1 MKRRLAILLTAMAL
15 AGWAFAQDAEDKQD
29 QKQQQAEQTKAAQ
42 KGHDKD
48 AAKPSGEVTIT
59 KGPDVTAQ
67 DTSATI
73 QWKTNK
79 KGATFVRYGTDA
91 NNLNQKQW
99 LKGGTRNH
107 AVTLSNLEP
116 GTLYYFAI
124 MADDDAVRTSGQFQT
139 SGQSTAGEN
148 TGQATQPPAASN
160 PQTSN
165 PQPANENAGQASTT
179 QPPTASGAQT
189 PATGTPQAAAV
200 SQVLAIVKGPAI
212 EFVTPNAVVI
222 DWSTDVRSSSIV
234 HYGKDKNNL
243 DQTAEAPWG
252 SSFHRVTIQ
261 NLDPSTTYYF
271 AVESS
276 QAEGTG
282 SGNKSAIA
290 GFQTPAPGS
299 QAQYNPP
306 VIH

>member
-1 MKRRLAILLTAMAL
+1 MVMKRGLAILLTAMAL
-15 AGWAFAQDAEDKQD
+15 TGWTFAQDAEDKQD

-59 KGPDVTAQ
+59 KGPDVTPQ

-79 KGATFVRYGTDA
+79 KAATFIRYGTDA

-99 LKGGTRNH
+99 LKGGTRSH

-124 MADDDAVRTSGQFQT
+124 MTDDDAVRTNGQFQT

-165 PQPANENAGQASTT
+165 PQTTGENTGQTSTT
-179 QPPTASGAQT
+179 QPPPVPGAQT
-189 PATGTPQAAAV
+189 PAAGAPQAAAG
-200 SQVLAIVKGPAI
+200 SQALAIVKGPAI
-212 EFVTPNAVVI
+212 EFVTP
-222 DWSTDVRSSSIV
+222 
-234 HYGKDKNNL
+234 
-243 DQTAEAPWG
+243 
-252 SSFHRVTIQ
+252 
-261 NLDPSTTYYF
+261 
-271 AVESS
+271 
-276 QAEGTG
+276 
-282 SGNKSAIA
+282 
-290 GFQTPAPGS
+290 
-299 QAQYNPP
+299 
-306 VIH
+306 